1 MIITVSTPVY
11 PTESEDNVKKAVKTL
26 FPLIEF
32 TVTEKEITGT
42 SEDKKALI
50 HLKELLEKQK
60 IRSTANDILNQSVV
74 NGTLVFYLNKQAA
87 LMGKVNFSRDSPL
100 GPITVSITGVDL
112 TTVIDELSPRT

>member
-1 MIITVSTPVY
+1 MIITVSIPVH
-11 PTESEDNVKKAVKTL
+11 PTESEYNVKKAVKNL
-26 FPLIEF
+26 FPLIQF

-60 IRSTANDILNQSVV
+60 IRSTAHDILNQSVV

-87 LMGKVNFSRDSPL
+87 LMGKVNFSRDCPL
-100 GPITVSITGVDL
+100 GPITVSITGADL
-112 TTVIDELSPRT
+112 TTLIDELSPRT